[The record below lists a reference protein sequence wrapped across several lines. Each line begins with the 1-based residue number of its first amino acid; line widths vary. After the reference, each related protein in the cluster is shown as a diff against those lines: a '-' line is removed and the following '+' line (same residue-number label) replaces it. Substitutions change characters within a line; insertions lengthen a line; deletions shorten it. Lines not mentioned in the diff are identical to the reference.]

1 MKLSSHEEYG
11 LRCLLQIARHKNLTI
26 PEISRAE
33 GISTPYVAKLMRILR
48 QGDFVKSV
56 RGKAGG
62 YTLSRPSDQIVVG
75 EVLAVLGGRF
85 YQAGFCDHHSGQEET
100 CTHTTD
106 CAVRSLWRAVQ
117 VAMDQVLGRTTLKDL
132 LLRTEREM
140 TSWVTVSKLQA
151 GPKQANAPLA

>member
-1 MKLSSHEEYG
+1 MKLTSHEEYG
-11 LRCLLQIARHKNLTI
+11 LRCLLQIARQGSLTI

-33 GISTPYVAKLMRILR
+33 GISSPYVAKLLAILR
-48 QGDFVKSV
+48 RGGFVTSV

-62 YTLSRPSDQIVVG
+62 YTLSRPGEEIVVG
-75 EVLAVLGGRF
+75 EVLAALGGRF
-85 YQAGFCDHHSGQEET
+85 YQPGFCEGHSGREET

-117 VAMDQVLGRTTLKDL
+117 VAMDQVLAKTTLRDL

-140 TSWVTVSKLQA
+140 TSWVAVSGLQA
-151 GPKQANAPLA
+151 GSKPNILQ

>member
-11 LRCLLQIARHKNLTI
+11 LRCLLQIGRRGNEGSLTI

-33 GISTPYVAKLMRILR
+33 GISGPYVAKLMRILR
-48 QGDFVKSV
+48 RSGFVKSV

-62 YTLSRPSDQIVVG
+62 YTLSRPSDEIVVG

-85 YQAGFCDHHSGQEET
+85 YQQGFCEGHSGQEAT
-100 CTHTTD
+100 CTHATD

-117 VAMDQVLGRTTLKDL
+117 IAMDQVLSKTTLKDL
-132 LLRTEREM
+132 LLRTEHEM
-140 TSWVTVSKLQA
+140 ASWVTVSKLPQ
-151 GPKQANAPLA
+151 PNVLQ